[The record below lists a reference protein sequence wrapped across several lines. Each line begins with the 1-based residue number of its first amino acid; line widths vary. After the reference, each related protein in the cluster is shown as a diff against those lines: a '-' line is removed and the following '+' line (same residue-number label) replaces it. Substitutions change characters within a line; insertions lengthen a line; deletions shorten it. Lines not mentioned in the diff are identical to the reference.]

1 METVQR
7 HVPAK
12 KQPEGSEASRAIA
25 KGTGVRLD
33 SSAGRKIFSP
43 VDGAG
48 NFKTALPG
56 VGRAWK
62 EACVPWAGMANG
74 WLPFLAIC
82 LELYSILLPTA
93 KNIFAVKNV
102 TLKARSGVS
111 EEHRA
116 ELYRKREGA
125 VSQDGTSRFLQ
136 NGRWSDFMMNVL
148 ILPWFCLRTQAQG
161 LTLLSGSIF

>member
-1 METVQR
+1 MELAISRQLSLGW
-7 HVPAK
+7 
-12 KQPEGSEASRAIA
+12 EGP
-25 KGTGVRLD
+25 
-33 SSAGRKIFSP
+33 GRRP
-43 VDGAG
+43 VFLGQ
-48 NFKTALPG
+48 
-56 VGRAWK
+56 AW
-62 EACVPWAGMANG
+62 PMADC
-74 WLPFLAIC
+74 PFLAIC

-116 ELYRKREGA
+116 ELYRKGEGA

-148 ILPWFCLRTQAQG
+148 ILP
-161 LTLLSGSIF
+161 